1 MGTATK
7 PFGSSAPARRRL
19 ALVVR
24 HRAHDRFIRAR
35 AETTTA
41 MSWMAWANAVHPRSR
56 GDDLH
61 MKEQDCGFGS
71 SAPARRRPDLHGQ
84 LEGVSRFIRVRAET
98 TGPFGGPWLCG
109 PVHPRPRGD
118 DLEIRSVSLTVI
130 GSSAPARRRLVES
143 DAKQVRNRFIRAR
156 AETTNAL

>member
-24 HRAHDRFIRAR
+24 HRAHNRFIRAR

-71 SAPARRRPDLHGQ
+71 SAPRGDDPTFTGSLRVYRGSSASARRRLDPSVVHGC
-84 LEGVSRFIRVRAET
+84 A
-98 TGPFGGPWLCG
+98 
-109 PVHPRPRGD
+109 VHPRPRGD